1 MNIKSIFIKTIA
13 ISAIVATATSCK
25 HDVVK
30 DEPLLAAMVALTMSG
45 LGKGNCA
52 ISINVTALHSAA
64 GISGAVGGATDATL
78 GAGAFTAH
86 YNAVTGKSVAA
97 ASLPAEPYN
106 VKYDA
111 FFTNLGT
118 WDDAKR
124 ASYVNSFIATAEAGG
139 IGGIGGPTQLKF
151 LGLKGSKGTGLL
163 ACARIPRAS
172 CSFGGLTTAN
182 RSADI
187 DNAVNV
193 YNKVTSTSDCKMSG
207 TTYANLLN
215 NGFRGLLDTKGVN
228 LGTGAHANPVS
239 NADTYELTKAQV
251 ILGEKMYP
259 KFGSLVSLGFGTLMP
274 MKAGTTAITQSATE
288 LTLGSN
294 ININQVESCETLGL
308 PSTGFTVAQ
317 STPLTSIREIAYS
330 FSTEGSAAAAYAAAR
345 SLTVPTYA
353 ATEPFEDAKICNNAL
368 RAQYKPAVAI
378 GGGKLPSVNGA
389 YGDGGSA
396 LLTACLYGKDATAR
410 GTAATTLAGASTA
423 LTGIA
428 SCPAAA
434 SAGAAKFGDDGLDKL
449 ENFPN
454 N

>member
-30 DEPLLAAMVALTMSG
+30 DEPLLAGLVALTMSN

-52 ISINVTALHSAA
+52 ISINNTALNTGAA
-64 GISGAVGGATDATL
+64 IAGAVGGGGEAAGL
-78 GAGAFTAH
+78 FGGAFTAH
-86 YNAVTGKSVAA
+86 YNAVTGKSILNTA
-97 ASLPAEPYN
+97 LTGEPYN

-124 ASYVNSFIATAEAGG
+124 ASYINTFITTALVGG
-139 IGGIGGPTQLKF
+139 LGGPTQTQF
-151 LGLKGSKGTGLL
+151 QGLGAIKGTGLL

-215 NGFRGLLDTKGVN
+215 NGFRGLSNTTGLN
-228 LGTGAHANPVS
+228 LATGAYTNPVS
-239 NADTYELTKAQV
+239 NADTSTLNKTQV
-251 ILGEKMYP
+251 ILAEKMYP

-274 MKAGTTAITQSATE
+274 MKTGTTKYAQSATE

-294 ININQVESCETLGL
+294 ININQVESCESIGL

-317 STPLTSIREIAYS
+317 ATPLTSIREIAYS

-345 SLTVPTYA
+345 GLTVPTYVA
-353 ATEPFEDAKICNNAL
+353 SEPFEDAKICNNAL

-389 YGDGGSA
+389 YGDGGSS
-396 LLTACLYGKDATAR
+396 LLTACLYGKDATVR
-410 GTAATTLAGASTA
+410 GTAATVLSSASTA
-423 LTGIA
+423 LAGIA
-428 SCPAAA
+428 SCPVAA